1 MEDCRCG
8 VLMVVIRAL
17 HSFSMPA
24 PLARHSEALKAYSGP
39 VAYFAGDRVA
49 VDMSKIAAHLR
60 EQSELCR
67 RPINA

>member
-17 HSFSMPA
+17 HSFSMP
-24 PLARHSEALKAYSGP
+24 PLARHSEALKACSGP

-49 VDMSKIAAHLR
+49 VDMRKIAAHLR